1 MILEVSRYSGNY
13 LSLKFDP
20 TTATSE
26 YVMSMFFVVNEKF
39 RENVAAWICF
49 HDRKDS
55 FRGGRALRIAEKT
68 NYLLFR
74 CPYPCFYNMLLR
86 RVPIE
91 VVILRFSR
99 SSKPLG

>member
-74 CPYPCFYNMLLR
+74 YAVTIF
-86 RVPIE
+86 ITQ
-91 VVILRFSR
+91 I
-99 SSKPLG
+99 